1 MALNRYYE
9 DELAYLRDLGD
20 MFARENPKLAGF
32 LSRKASDPDV
42 ERLLEGFA
50 FLTANLRQ
58 RLDDDLPE
66 LVHGLL
72 RLIWPPYLQPIA
84 PTTTLCFRQ
93 TGGGDGAPTQV
104 PRGTQVRSRPIDD
117 TSCPFVTCY
126 PLDVLPLDVTRVE
139 LESTATACELT
150 ATVTALPQAGFS
162 AFAGRPLRLHFST
175 DRDPLVG
182 RTLYLWMRRHLRRVL
197 VRDGDAT
204 LLTLPPGC
212 VAPVGFGVDEAVL
225 SQPQNAVE
233 GFRLLQE
240 YLLVPQKFLYVDL
253 AGLGPVA
260 DTTAR
265 ALDIVFVFDRPMP
278 QQVRVSRDAVRVNC
292 TPAVNLFAA
301 SGTPIHVDVAKTE
314 YRVTP
319 LEGDAL
325 SIHDITQVAGFVQGA
340 SERIDYVPFES
351 FRHDL
356 PGHDL
361 PGSPTGGTAG
371 RAYFRTRITPAV
383 VGRRIDHY
391 ISFVSRLDLRVSPAA
406 ETVSIELT
414 CSNGRLAERLPVG
427 AVDQPGLNTPSGLT
441 FENIARVTGEVPP
454 PLADGLLWRLVASL
468 ACNFNSIADITTL
481 KQLIATFDFRAVQD
495 EQARRRLELLLDG
508 LERFEHGTGD
518 VVMRGVP
525 VRVRHFTLVC
535 QESKVGGE
543 AEMFLLGCVLE
554 RMLSA
559 FATVNSVH
567 QFAIRGS
574 EGNVQFAWPPR
585 RGTAEPL

>member
-72 RLIWPPYLQPIA
+72 RLVWPAYLRPIP
-84 PTTTLCFRQ
+84 PTTTLCFHQ
-93 TGGGDGAPTQV
+93 VGGGDGAPICV
-104 PRGTQVRSRPIDD
+104 PRGTEVRSRPLDG
-117 TSCPFVTCY
+117 TTCPFMTCY
-126 PLDVLPLDVTRVE
+126 PLDVLPLDITRVD
-139 LESTATACELT
+139 LENTATAAELST
-150 ATVTALPQAGFS
+150 TLSALRQAGFS
-162 AFAGRPLRLHFST
+162 ALADRPLRLHFSA

-182 RTLYLWMRRHLRRVL
+182 RTLYLWMQRHLRRIV
-197 VRDGDAT
+197 VRAGDET
-204 LLTLPPGC
+204 LLTLPPGA
-212 VAPVGFGVDEAVL
+212 VSPVGFSVDEAVL
-225 SQPQNAVE
+225 AQEQNAVE

-240 YLLVPQKFLYVDL
+240 YLLLPQKYLYVDISGL
-253 AGLGPVA
+253 APVA
-260 DTTAR
+260 ATTAR
-265 ALDIVFVFDRPMP
+265 TLELVFVFDRPLP
-278 QQVRVSRDAVRVNC
+278 PQVRVSREAVRVNC
-292 TPAVNLFAA
+292 TPAVNLFPAA
-301 SGTPIHVDVAKTE
+301 GTPIHVDVAKTE
-314 YRVTP
+314 YRVSP
-319 LEGDAL
+319 LDGDPL
-325 SIHDITQVAGFVQGA
+325 SIHAVTQVAGFVQG
-340 SERIDYVPFES
+340 SSQRIDYVPFES

-356 PGHDL
+356 PGH
-361 PGSPTGGTAG
+361 GGGAYY
-371 RAYFRTRITPAV
+371 RARITPSV

-391 ISFVSRLDLRVSPAA
+391 ISFVNALDRRVLPAA

-414 CSNGRLAERLPVG
+414 CSSGRLAERLPVG
-427 AVDQPGLNTPSGLT
+427 SIDQPGMNTPNGLA
-441 FENIARVTGEVPP
+441 FENIAQVTGEVAP
-454 PLADGLLWRLVASL
+454 PLEDGLLWRLVASL
-468 ACNFNSIADITTL
+468 ACNFNSIADVGTF
-481 KQLIATFDFRAVQD
+481 KQLIATFDFRAVPD

-518 VVMRGVP
+518 MVMRGVP
-525 VRVRHFTLVC
+525 VRIRHYTLVC

-543 AEMFLLGCVLE
+543 AEMFLFGCVVE

-559 FATVNSVH
+559 FATVNSMH

-574 EGNVQFAWPPR
+574 ETNVRYEWPPR
-585 RGTAEPL
+585 RGTAQPL